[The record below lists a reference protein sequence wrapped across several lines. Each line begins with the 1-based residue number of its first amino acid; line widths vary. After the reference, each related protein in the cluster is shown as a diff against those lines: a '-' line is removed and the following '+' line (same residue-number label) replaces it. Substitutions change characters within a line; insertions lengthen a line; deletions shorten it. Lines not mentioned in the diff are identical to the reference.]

1 MKSKD
6 AHTILIFALLLIV
19 FILFSSIY
27 RQKFE
32 GQTAGEWYEA
42 FVQES
47 TINLQTN
54 SKIADLENE
63 LEDYENALQEANSV
77 ISKAKYHAWESY
89 EEMGEALD
97 NLETV
102 SP

>member
-1 MKSKD
+1 MKSKGSQV
-6 AHTILIFALLLIV
+6 IFVFALLFFI

-32 GQTAGEWYEA
+32 GRTAEEWYET

-47 TINLQTN
+47 TINVQTN

-63 LEDYENALQEANSV
+63 LEDYKNALEEANST

-89 EEMGEALD
+89 DEMGEALD

-102 SP
+102 NP